1 MEDWFNFGVI
11 SAESRS
17 LQLCH
22 GSIFFPFGISN
33 VEYFEH
39 LAFLLSAPFN
49 NHLYNNLAPALF
61 ARLAAKEG
69 NTNLSLK
76 TKDHSLVSWVTP
88 KTLRFPCSGF
98 QVFLPDQ
105 LGADFIPHTDNLRID
120 SLWFRIDGCSYSLGN
135 TAVDTTTETTVAGYT
150 NDKVL
155 WLS

>member
-39 LAFLLSAPFN
+39 PAFLLSAPFN

-69 NTNLSLK
+69 NTNLSL
-76 TKDHSLVSWVTP
+76 
-88 KTLRFPCSGF
+88 
-98 QVFLPDQ
+98 QDQ
-105 LGADFIPHTDNLRID
+105 RPFFGVL
-120 SLWFRIDGCSYSLGN
+120 SYSQNIKISMFRFSSFL
-135 TAVDTTTETTVAGYT
+135 T
-150 NDKVL
+150 
-155 WLS
+155 